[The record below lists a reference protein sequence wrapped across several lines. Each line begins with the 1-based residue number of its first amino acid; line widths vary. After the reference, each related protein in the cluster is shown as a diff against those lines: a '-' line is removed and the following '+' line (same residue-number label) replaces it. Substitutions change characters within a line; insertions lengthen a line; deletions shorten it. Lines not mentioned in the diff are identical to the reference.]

1 MQSRGKSSST
11 ESTITKML
19 IYNEISHED
28 LTTVINEER
37 NLELKESIRMMSS
50 QRSNTK
56 RNKLTEGGKKT
67 NIEKTIRQNERIHR
81 LKCKKMPSYC
91 LQCKSKCFKV

>member
-1 MQSRGKSSST
+1 
-11 ESTITKML
+11 ML

-37 NLELKESIRMMSS
+37 NLELKESIRIMSS

-56 RNKLTEGGKKT
+56 RNKLREDGKKAD
-67 NIEKTIRQNERIHR
+67 IEKTIRQNERIRR
-81 LKCKKMPSYC
+81 LKYKKMPSYC
-91 LQCKSKCFKV
+91 LECKSKCFKV

>member
-1 MQSRGKSSST
+1 MQSRGKWISI

-37 NLELKESIRMMSS
+37 NYLELK
-50 QRSNTK
+50 
-56 RNKLTEGGKKT
+56 
-67 NIEKTIRQNERIHR
+67 
-81 LKCKKMPSYC
+81 
-91 LQCKSKCFKV
+91 